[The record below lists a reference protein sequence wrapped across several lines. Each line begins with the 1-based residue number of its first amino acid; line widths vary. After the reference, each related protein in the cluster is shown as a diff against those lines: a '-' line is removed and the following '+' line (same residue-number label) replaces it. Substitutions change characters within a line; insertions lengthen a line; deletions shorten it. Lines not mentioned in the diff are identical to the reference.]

1 MIDAELNIL
10 FSFPL
15 TLSLNTFA
23 FIFFTLFGT
32 QTPGYGSLV
41 VLQLP
46 PHLLKLTVN
55 GLKRVSLEFILISVG
70 VA

>member
-32 QTPGYGSLV
+32 QTLGYGSLV